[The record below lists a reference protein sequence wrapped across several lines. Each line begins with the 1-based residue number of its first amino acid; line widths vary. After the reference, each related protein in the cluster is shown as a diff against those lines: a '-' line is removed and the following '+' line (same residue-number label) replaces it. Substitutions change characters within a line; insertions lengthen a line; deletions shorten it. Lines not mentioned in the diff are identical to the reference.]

1 MKTEFEQNENEAL
14 NKTDVSDRFLTPQE
28 FALKLDGREYGSE
41 ITREEH
47 KEAHENGLVVVYGAS
62 DDLIE
67 FNGCID
73 DEFSCWRGADFGI
86 KRKDMSVKEEYQ
98 GNKNR
103 IKAIWNNKELGTS
116 WNYETNIPHATF
128 KIVEEEDLYCI
139 GIVFSIYDLQ

>member
-1 MKTEFEQNENEAL
+1 MNENFEQKKNEAL
-14 NKTDVSDRFLTPQE
+14 NKTDVSNRFLTPKE
-28 FALKLDGREYGSE
+28 FAEKLDGREYRSE

-47 KEAHENGLVVVYGAS
+47 KEAFENGLVVVYGAS

-73 DEFSCWRGADFGI
+73 DELSAYRGACFGI
-86 KRKDMSVKEEYQ
+86 KSKNMKVKEDYE
-98 GNKNR
+98 GDKNK
-103 IKAIWNNKELGTS
+103 IKAIWDNKELGTS
-116 WNYETNIPHATF
+116 WNYETTIPHATF